1 MFFLYEDIIR
11 KIVRFGIC
19 RPCLGRIP
27 VMHLLNQSPRERRG
41 ISLVELLVVVA
52 IISIIMSMI
61 LVVLVKTYHAVE
73 AFRH

>member
-1 MFFLYEDIIR
+1 
-11 KIVRFGIC
+11 
-19 RPCLGRIP
+19 
-27 VMHLLNQSPRERRG
+27 MHLLNQSPRERRG